1 MSVKPLDFLT
11 AAIELSTVNSEISK
25 RNALSRAYYAAYHTA
40 IENFPLDESYTPPDK
55 NSGMHKKYI
64 SYLMSRDTTSTER
77 LIGIALGKLLKK
89 RVKAD
94 YHLDANLEL
103 DDLALQIGGTKSVFK
118 MAGISLET

>member
-55 NSGMHKKYI
+55 NSGVHKKYI
-64 SYLMSRDTTSTER
+64 SYLMSRDTNSTER

-118 MAGISLET
+118 MAGISL